1 MLLEMAKQTI
11 AGQLVRRC
19 RLRCNLSQAQL
30 GKIAG
35 TTQSAISRLESGTTI
50 PSFDRVA
57 EMVELMGLSLDT
69 ALLERDW
76 DDAAATRNLRL
87 SPQDRWDNAV
97 RSVRFIQRGREE
109 GSAQRVRPR

>member
-1 MLLEMAKQTI
+1 VRVAKQTL

-19 RLRCNLSQAQL
+19 RLRRNLSQEQL
-30 GKIAG
+30 ANIAG
-35 TTQSAISRLESGTTI
+35 TTQSAISRLEIGATV

-57 EMVELMGLSLDT
+57 ELVELMGLSLDSG
-69 ALLERDW
+69 LQERDW
-76 DDAAATRNLRL
+76 DDSAVTRNLCL

-109 GSAQRVRPR
+109 VSTHRVRPR